1 MAPICRS
8 THACR
13 DASPTEWRRPTFG
26 VPDSR
31 RHRTRCPVIIG
42 ATLGQGVSEIIGG
55 LRCGR
60 DEAQGKAPSRFDNEP
75 AASLQLA
82 GELLRREPAQ

>member
-1 MAPICRS
+1 M
-8 THACR
+8 
-13 DASPTEWRRPTFG
+13 
-26 VPDSR
+26 
-31 RHRTRCPVIIG
+31 IIG
-42 ATLGQGVSEIIGG
+42 AILGQGVSEIIGG